1 MLADIRRRLP
11 FMLEALEGW
20 HVPLLPL
27 PTSPAINRIAWI
39 HFPMT
44 PVKMLITGLSSDN
57 AMFQAQLVVALDEI
71 LQGADLTFVTLKT
84 FFAEN

>member
-1 MLADIRRRLP
+1 
-11 FMLEALEGW
+11 
-20 HVPLLPL
+20 
-27 PTSPAINRIAWI
+27 
-39 HFPMT
+39 MT